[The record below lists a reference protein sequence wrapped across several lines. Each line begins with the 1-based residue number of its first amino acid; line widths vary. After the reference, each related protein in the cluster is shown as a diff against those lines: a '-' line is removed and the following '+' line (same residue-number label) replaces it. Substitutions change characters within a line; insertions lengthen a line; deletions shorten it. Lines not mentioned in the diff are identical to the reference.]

1 MSSKD
6 DKCLQW
12 RLDGMYYAYK
22 IAKDDG
28 LEALED
34 ELKFRKATGIKTL
47 ITREEMRSL
56 HQFVV
61 DRATKAIL
69 TLSVMVLHDEL
80 DLPKED
86 MERFISRFNEKSAG
100 IAENYTTWEEQM
112 SVLNDEIGIE
122 VAFE

>member
-1 MSSKD
+1 
-6 DKCLQW
+6 
-12 RLDGMYYAYK
+12 MYYAYK
-22 IAKDDG
+22 IAKENG

-86 MERFISRFNEKSAG
+86 LDRFILRFNDKAAG

-112 SVLNDEIGIE
+112 EVLKDEMGIE
-122 VAFE
+122 VSFQ